1 MAEKKGFGVASLVTG
16 AIMIAYAIGLKAGVF
31 AGAMAFLHTTKEA
44 DQQFYL
50 AIIFGG
56 LAILIG
62 VIDSV
67 REPQK
72 TNLDKLLLEPMPGVM
87 YLVGLS
93 MFIRW
98 YADPMFKLWGGQ
110 LKPTLGFDIY
120 SVLNLNYVFLGIILG
135 MIVTNTMGIPKW
147 ASSGIKTSRFVLKMG
162 VITLGSMYSILELAK
177 LGQISLVMIAFFV
190 MGTVIL
196 VLMLGKIFNTPKSMT
211 GVLATGVG
219 VCGVSAAVAS
229 APVVRAKSSELA
241 YTIGTILTFG
251 IVCMFIFPTVGKAIG
266 MTPTQFGAWAGT
278 GILNSAQVAAASLAY
293 DAPGS
298 IETLKVGEIFNITRI
313 LFLPFIV
320 ILLAVWY
327 GTGEGEEAGS
337 KKESVGKVIV
347 DKFPIFVLGFI
358 LMFAASSMGVFGPK
372 SITNFEANE
381 KKQLKEEDI
390 KKIEAVIA
398 TNTKLEEKEKKAL
411 EALVEKKQVTDKK
424 QLSALKDLTHRKV
437 AKDITDKKAPV
448 ETAIKNVERKNNVLE
463 VLREFMIWFF
473 AYGLVGLGMQITIS
487 SLRQAGGM
495 PLVIG
500 IIAGIAKASLSFFA
514 VLWLISDKI

>member
-1 MAEKKGFGVASLVTG
+1 
-16 AIMIAYAIGLKAGVF
+16 
-31 AGAMAFLHTTKEA
+31 
-44 DQQFYL
+44 
-50 AIIFGG
+50 
-56 LAILIG
+56 
-62 VIDSV
+62 
-67 REPQK
+67 
-72 TNLDKLLLEPMPGVM
+72 
-87 YLVGLS
+87 
-93 MFIRW
+93 
-98 YADPMFKLWGGQ
+98 
-110 LKPTLGFDIY
+110 
-120 SVLNLNYVFLGIILG
+120 
-135 MIVTNTMGIPKW
+135 
-147 ASSGIKTSRFVLKMG
+147 MG